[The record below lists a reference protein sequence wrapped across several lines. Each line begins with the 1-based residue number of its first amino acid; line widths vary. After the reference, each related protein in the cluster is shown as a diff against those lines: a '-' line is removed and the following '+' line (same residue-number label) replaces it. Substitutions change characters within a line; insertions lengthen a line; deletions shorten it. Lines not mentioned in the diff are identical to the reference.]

1 MTLQKYMPILA
12 TFATIL
18 LVSLF
23 AFLVKLYRARVKIAR
38 LRNQGLPMP
47 PWHPILGHLYFCY
60 QISSTLPKD
69 AHPNYLPDMI
79 RRKLP
84 DLGPIYYLDTWPFGP
99 QMLVVSSTR
108 GLYQI
113 TQEHSLPK
121 YPALKYFLQP
131 IAEGLDLVTMEG
143 NLWKTWR
150 GIFNPG
156 FSAGYLMSLTK
167 SIVAETETFCGILE
181 RLSQEHAV
189 FRMKDLTDNLT
200 MDIIGRIVMNAEL
213 GSQMHSNPLVD
224 GLRMQVKWLTFGAD
238 VNPITRYNP
247 LRPIVHWYNSWR
259 MNDYVTR
266 IIDSRFTELQ
276 SEEGTVDKGNKSIID
291 LVLTAYLS
299 GNAARKSPAM
309 DSTFKRFT
317 MSQIKLFLFSG
328 HDTTSSTVC
337 YIFYILATNPV
348 VLARVRAEHVSVL
361 GPDASKFASVIASDP
376 FLLNELPYTIAV
388 IKEVL
393 RMFPAVSGT
402 RAGEPNFHVTDDL
415 GRRFPTDGFLVWD
428 NPQVIH
434 RDPIY
439 WRKPDDFIPDRWLV
453 APGDPL
459 HPVKGAW
466 RPFSHG
472 PRNCIGQELAMN
484 EMKIM
489 MVMTAQR
496 FDIGLA
502 YEYLDRT
509 KGTKAIT
516 TVNGE
521 RGYQIGRAQPSDDL
535 PCRVAENSG

>member
-1 MTLQKYMPILA
+1 
-12 TFATIL
+12 
-18 LVSLF
+18 
-23 AFLVKLYRARVKIAR
+23 
-38 LRNQGLPMP
+38 
-47 PWHPILGHLYFCY
+47 
-60 QISSTLPKD
+60 
-69 AHPNYLPDMI
+69 
-79 RRKLP
+79 
-84 DLGPIYYLDTWPFGP
+84 
-99 QMLVVSSTR
+99 
-108 GLYQI
+108 
-113 TQEHSLPK
+113 
-121 YPALKYFLQP
+121 
-131 IAEGLDLVTMEG
+131 MEG

-167 SIVAETETFCGILE
+167 SIVVETETFCGILE
-181 RLSQEHAV
+181 RLSREHTV

-200 MDIIGRIVMNAEL
+200 MDIIGRIVMYGLRLGESYRYADSLKRNAEL
-213 GSQMHSNPLVD
+213 DSQRHSNPLVD

-259 MNDYVTR
+259 MNDYVAR

-276 SEEGTVDKGNKSIID
+276 SEEGNLVKGNKSIID

-299 GNAARKSPAM
+299 ENAARKSQTM

-337 YIFYILATNPV
+337 YIFYILATNPA
-348 VLARVRAEHVSVL
+348 VLARVRAEHVSVI
-361 GPDASKFASVIASDP
+361 GPDPSKFASVIASDP

-402 RAGEPNFHVTDDL
+402 RAGEPNFYVTDDL
-415 GRRFPTDGFLVWD
+415 GRHFPTDGFLVWD

-439 WRKPDDFIPDRWLV
+439 WQNPDDFIPDRWLV
-453 APGDPL
+453 APDDSL

-484 EMKIM
+484 EMKVM

-502 YEYLDRT
+502 YEDMDRT
-509 KGTKAIT
+509 KRTKAIT